1 MTLYGHPGEREVNV
15 PHRMHSVS
23 PFTNQLQFPIPL
35 AKCRR
40 GRFRHNA
47 QRRARGSAGLRAMTT
62 ISRARDILQVPR
74 QWHVQLCLLEDAVPG
89 LEAVNVQIS
98 IREPVE
104 LVPINNDHR
113 TAGRSNSLRSV
124 RWRTAKVRGRRYRTV
139 LRRQGELKLKLMGR
153 MYRRVQV
160 RVGDVQDSVL
170 DERKPGVLPH
180 ARLNTSHL
188 NFIPRSC

>member
-1 MTLYGHPGEREVNV
+1 MNTE
-15 PHRMHSVS
+15 
-23 PFTNQLQFPIPL
+23 PI
-35 AKCRR
+35 
-40 GRFRHNA
+40 
-47 QRRARGSAGLRAMTT
+47 
-62 ISRARDILQVPR
+62 
-74 QWHVQLCLLEDAVPG
+74 
-89 LEAVNVQIS
+89 
-98 IREPVE
+98 E
-104 LVPINNDHR
+104 LVPINNEHR

-124 RWRTAKVRGRRYRTV
+124 RRRTAKVPGRRCRTM
-139 LRRQGELKLKLMGR
+139 LRRQGEFELEHTGR